1 MGLASWYSLNSTM
14 YEFWTAERDM
24 LEADIMAARESEG
37 TDSST
42 RLSQMPPN
50 ESALN
55 LANNYLCQI
64 HSIEQKA
71 GSHQQQIV
79 RQLDTLRWLLYRARE
94 QLILAQPA
102 DQALDARRQKLLAE
116 VNDDEFYTTSERV
129 AINQLLQGATDRRRF
144 ASDEP
149 DLAESGMQAA
159 NRAQAVANAYRIRDD
174 IQATNFFRLRI
185 TRHYQLILLTV
196 GIPVLAA
203 TVYFVAAYS
212 GSFNDLSWKRG
223 WVPVFMSSLLGVLG
237 AIVSAGQRSTRMRPQ
252 TIADQLGA
260 WVATLSRI
268 PIGAVAGLTVWI
280 FSLAAISDDV
290 QHLGIGNVL
299 IAAFG
304 AGFTERLAVQ
314 GARPQGEEAKSK

>member
-1 MGLASWYSLNSTM
+1 MRLTSWYSLNSTI
-14 YEFWTAERDM
+14 YEYWTAERDM
-24 LEADIMAARESEG
+24 LKADIKAARDARAPEDG
-37 TDSST
+37 PT
-42 RLSQMPPN
+42 RMPQS

-55 LANNYLCQI
+55 LANDYLSQI
-64 HSIEQKA
+64 HSIEKEAASQ
-71 GSHQQQIV
+71 HEIV

-94 QLILAQPA
+94 QLILVQPT
-102 DQALDARRQKLLAE
+102 DQALDAKSQRLLSE
-116 VNDDEFYTTSERV
+116 VNDDEFYTSSERL
-129 AINQLLQGATDRRRF
+129 AINQLLQGEADRRRS
-144 ASDEP
+144 ASVEP
-149 DLAESGMQAA
+149 GPAPRGAQAA
-159 NRAQAVANAYRIRDD
+159 GNRAQAVANAYRIRDD

-223 WVPVFMSSLLGVLG
+223 WIPVFMCGLLGVLG

-252 TIADQLGA
+252 TIADQLGT

-290 QHLGIGNVL
+290 QHLGMGNVL

-314 GARPQGEEAKSK
+314 GARPQGGEAKSR

>member
-1 MGLASWYSLNSTM
+1 
-14 YEFWTAERDM
+14 
-24 LEADIMAARESEG
+24 
-37 TDSST
+37 
-42 RLSQMPPN
+42 
-50 ESALN
+50 
-55 LANNYLCQI
+55 
-64 HSIEQKA
+64 
-71 GSHQQQIV
+71 
-79 RQLDTLRWLLYRARE
+79 
-94 QLILAQPA
+94 
-102 DQALDARRQKLLAE
+102 
-116 VNDDEFYTTSERV
+116 
-129 AINQLLQGATDRRRF
+129 
-144 ASDEP
+144 
-149 DLAESGMQAA
+149 
-159 NRAQAVANAYRIRDD
+159 VANAYRIRDD

-223 WVPVFMSSLLGVLG
+223 WMPVFMCGLLGALG

-252 TIADQLGA
+252 TIADQLGT

-268 PIGAVAGLTVWI
+268 PIGAVAGLLIWI

-290 QHLGIGNVL
+290 QHLGMGNVL

-314 GARPQGEEAKSK
+314 GARPQGEETKSK